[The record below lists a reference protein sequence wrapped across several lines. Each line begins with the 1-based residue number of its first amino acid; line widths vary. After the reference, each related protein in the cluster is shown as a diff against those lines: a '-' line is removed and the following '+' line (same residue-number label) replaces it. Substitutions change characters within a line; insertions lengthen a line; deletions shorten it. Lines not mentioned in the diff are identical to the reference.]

1 MNFLQIEILKKSL
14 YTAYIW
20 HEQEILFFS
29 QTVCGARRNVDL
41 YSSKTGF
48 KKKTTK
54 LTEPFFFLHIFEYI
68 KSWK

>member
-48 KKKTTK
+48 KKKK
-54 LTEPFFFLHIFEYI
+54 QQNWQNLFFFFTFLNT
-68 KSWK
+68 